1 MSARPARTRLS
12 PARVIAGAVDLADD
26 IGVDALTIRRLADHL
41 GVKPMSIY
49 HHVASKDE
57 IIDGMVEAV
66 FAEIA
71 LPSDDADWR
80 TAIRGRCASARVVL
94 ARHPWAPPL
103 MDSRIS
109 PGPAQLRQH
118 DAVIGALL
126 AGGLSFSLAAHAYAI
141 LDAFVYGFALQEA
154 SMPATGGDELA
165 TLATDI
171 VAALPADEYPN
182 FAAFATHVALQP
194 GYDFGAS
201 FDFGL
206 GLILDGLEAA
216 RRAER

>member
-1 MSARPARTRLS
+1 MPTMADAPTDPYAAFDALRFDRPA
-12 PARVIAGAVDLADD
+12 P
-26 IGVDALTIRRLADHL
+26 GVPWREAIRRRCLSLH
-41 GVKPMSIY
+41 
-49 HHVASKDE
+49 
-57 IIDGMVEAV
+57 EAM
-66 FAEIA
+66 
-71 LPSDDADWR
+71 L
-80 TAIRGRCASARVVL
+80 
-94 ARHPWAPPL
+94 RHPWAVGRL
-103 MDSRIS
+103 DSRRT
-109 PGPAQLRQH
+109 PGLGTLGHH
-118 DAVIGALL
+118 DAVIGCLR
-126 AGGLSFSLAAHAYAI
+126 AGGLSADLTALAFAT
-141 LDAFVYGFALQEA
+141 LDAYVYGFALQEA